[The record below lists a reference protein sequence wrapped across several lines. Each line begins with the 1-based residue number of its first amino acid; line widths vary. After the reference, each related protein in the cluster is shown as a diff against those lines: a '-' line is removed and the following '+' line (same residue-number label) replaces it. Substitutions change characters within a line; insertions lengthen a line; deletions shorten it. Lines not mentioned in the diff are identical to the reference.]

1 MKILEAKKPNRRSK
15 QMFLKINNISNII
28 EQPLSAMGLKKKKNE
43 KIKKISNLDKHV
55 FDRSKSKELLE
66 VIHHQ
71 SVLKTT
77 EDD

>member
-1 MKILEAKKPNRRSK
+1 
-15 QMFLKINNISNII
+15 
-28 EQPLSAMGLKKKKNE
+28 MGLKKKKNE